1 MKKIVLLSLALVLA
15 LGSLGVGYAMW
26 SDTVTIDGTV
36 GVAEMVIGF
45 QEITPSEEPEYMDKD
60 WVGSFDAWGEIV
72 VGTHW
77 SDYWQEDMDI
87 YDKIVAVVDNGYPGY
102 STHLVFTVAN
112 GGTIPVH
119 ITSFTLIDP
128 TGELDFLWITPPPA
142 TPAVG
147 VFWKDFDGDTARN
160 PDESE
165 DIIRV
170 QLVNLVS
177 HQLEPCDEEKAELD
191 FLILQPAE
199 QNHQYKI
206 LATIVGQQWSE

>member
-1 MKKIVLLSLALVLA
+1 MKKLGLISLALILA

-26 SDTVTIDGTV
+26 SDTVAIDGTV
-36 GVAEMVIGF
+36 DVGTLIIGF
-45 QEITPSEEPEYMDKD
+45 QEITPSEDPEYLDKP
-60 WVGSFDAWGEIV
+60 VGSFTAVGETQ

-77 SDYWQEDMDI
+77 SEYWQQDMPI
-87 YDKIVAVVDNGYPGY
+87 YDKIVAVISNGYPGY
-102 STHLVFTVAN
+102 SVHTVFTVAN

-119 ITSFTLIDP
+119 ITSFTLTDP
-128 TGELDFLWITPPPA
+128 TSELNFLWITPPPA

-147 VFWKDFDGDTARN
+147 VFWKDFDGDTVRN

-199 QNHQYKI
+199 QDHTYKI
-206 LATIVGQQWSE
+206 LATIVGQQWAE